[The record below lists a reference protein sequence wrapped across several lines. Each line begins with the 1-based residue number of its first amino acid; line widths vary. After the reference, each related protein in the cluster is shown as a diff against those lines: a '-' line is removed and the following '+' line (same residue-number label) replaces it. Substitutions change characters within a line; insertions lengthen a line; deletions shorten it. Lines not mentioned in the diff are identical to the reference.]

1 VVHRPS
7 RLRALAALEAN
18 AESSAEALDRIAAMA
33 CRLLRTPVVLVNL
46 VGSER
51 QRFIGCGGGD
61 PAWASV
67 RGMPLTHGFCP
78 FAVGAED
85 AYAFDDARADPALAA
100 NPVVEQL
107 GVRAYAGVP
116 LRAGDGEPIGTLCAI
131 DQEPHPWS
139 EDDLRLLTDLAA
151 AVVAELQLLAAT
163 RRAARQQSRVRA
175 LGALSAALASADS
188 AEDVIGELAP
198 VVDRLD
204 ARAVWLLTFDEAGRS
219 PRDVAAAGVDPAVVE
234 RLPLPRAVGEGRPDF
249 LPTRREVRDRI
260 EPMLEA
266 VPGVG
271 SAALLPLVADSR
283 CLGVLGV
290 GFEHEQALSAE
301 DRGYLAAL
309 AGVSSLALA
318 RAAA

>member
-1 VVHRPS
+1 
-7 RLRALAALEAN
+7 
-18 AESSAEALDRIAAMA
+18 
-33 CRLLRTPVVLVNL
+33 
-46 VGSER
+46 
-51 QRFIGCGGGD
+51 
-61 PAWASV
+61 
-67 RGMPLTHGFCP
+67 
-78 FAVGAED
+78 
-85 AYAFDDARADPALAA
+85 
-100 NPVVEQL
+100 
-107 GVRAYAGVP
+107 
-116 LRAGDGEPIGTLCAI
+116 
-131 DQEPHPWS
+131 
-139 EDDLRLLTDLAA
+139 
-151 AVVAELQLLAAT
+151 
-163 RRAARQQSRVRA
+163 
-175 LGALSAALASADS
+175 
-188 AEDVIGELAP
+188 
-198 VVDRLD
+198 
-204 ARAVWLLTFDEAGRS
+204 VWLLTFDEAGRS

-271 SAALLPLVADSR
+271 SAALLPLVADGR